1 MTRDETQV
9 LRDALLEA
17 AQEEYVQAVEESAP
31 PTAFSPAYR
40 RWEAALLSG
49 RKTRRIGR
57 WAACWLL
64 VAVLSLSAVLACSP
78 TVRAMAAES
87 LGLAP
92 QADLPSI
99 NVTVRLGGVN
109 GGDYRSAT
117 FACTAGNGRG
127 IRYWYRND
135 STAPSTVYLLRER
148 VIGAPK
154 VVDSIV
160 VPPGEEGAGTYA
172 EAEGRV
178 FHIRITQLEG
188 GDVVGALRGAQIE
201 GSSKEEKL

>member
-64 VAVLSLSAVLACSP
+64 VQS
-78 TVRAMAAES
+78 
-87 LGLAP
+87 
-92 QADLPSI
+92 
-99 NVTVRLGGVN
+99 
-109 GGDYRSAT
+109 YR
-117 FACTAGNGRG
+117 
-127 IRYWYRND
+127 
-135 STAPSTVYLLRER
+135 
-148 VIGAPK
+148 
-154 VVDSIV
+154 
-160 VPPGEEGAGTYA
+160 
-172 EAEGRV
+172 
-178 FHIRITQLEG
+178 
-188 GDVVGALRGAQIE
+188 
-201 GSSKEEKL
+201 